1 MQISVLSFVFP
12 LKNLILP
19 VYIAHEVRSLAEG
32 KRDIIYVNEN
42 CHNFFR
48 CRRIFADFGY
58 VILHNL
64 KYYWCKFQYYLFFF
78 HQTVLFGVFLPVYI
92 ALLLPTNP
100 SDLPT
105 PRHLG
110 PSMFN
115 PQNKE
120 IVEGATRI

>member
-1 MQISVLSFVFP
+1 MILPFFLNFPFGHNFFRCQRIFADFGYVILDSLMYHWCKFQYYLFFP
-12 LKNLILP
+12 LKNLVLP

-64 KYYWCKFQYYLFFF
+64 KYYWCKFQYYLFFS
-78 HQTVLFGVFLPVYI
+78 TKLSFLAYFY
-92 ALLLPTNP
+92 P
-100 SDLPT
+100 S
-105 PRHLG
+105 
-110 PSMFN
+110 N
-115 PQNKE
+115 
-120 IVEGATRI
+120 